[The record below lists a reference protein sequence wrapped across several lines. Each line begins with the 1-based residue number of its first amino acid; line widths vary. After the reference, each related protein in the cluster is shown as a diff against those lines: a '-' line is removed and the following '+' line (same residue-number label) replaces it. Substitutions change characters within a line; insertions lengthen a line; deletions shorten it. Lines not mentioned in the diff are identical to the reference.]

1 MDWILDNL
9 QIVGALVKAVAL
21 ATVWGAELLVADS
34 PVSRRHA
41 KCDQPRLASWRWG
54 RGTFG
59 LTFAVCLDWF

>member
-1 MDWILDNL
+1 VERL
-9 QIVGALVKAVAL
+9 AAVF
-21 ATVWGAELLVADS
+21 

-41 KCDQPRLASWRWG
+41 KRDQPRLASWRWG